1 MKGILITFEGIDG
14 AGKTTQWN
22 KLATYLKGWGYP
34 VETIREPG
42 GNAVSE
48 KIRDLL
54 LDVHNEGI
62 RPMTEAFLY
71 AAARAQLVEE
81 VLKPLLAK
89 GTIVLADRFT
99 DSTIAYQGYGRG
111 MDIDLL
117 GQLNRLATG
126 GLKPDLTILLDLD
139 VTEAVK
145 RMQWNA
151 PDRMESQGAAFRQKV
166 REGYLA
172 LAAGNE
178 RIVVIDANQPEAEV
192 SRQIYDKVVTFLKGL
207 QANG

>member
-22 KLATYLKGWGYP
+22 KLASFLKGWGYP

-42 GNAVSE
+42 GSAISE

-54 LDVHNEGI
+54 LDVRNEGMQ
-62 RPMTEAFLY
+62 PMAEAMLY

-111 MDIDLL
+111 MDVDLL
-117 GQLNRLATG
+117 AQINRLATG
-126 GLKPDLTILLDLD
+126 GLKPDLTFLLDLE
-139 VTEAVK
+139 VSEAAR

-151 PDRMESQGAAFRQKV
+151 PDRMEKQGAAFQQKV
-166 REGYLA
+166 RDGYLA
-172 LAAGNE
+172 LAAATE
-178 RIVVIDANQPEAEV
+178 RIVVVNAAQSEAEMAKE
-192 SRQIYDKVVTFLKGL
+192 IYDRVVVFLKGI